1 VTVWPALPAPGD
13 ILVIDGDAR
22 TRDAIMARL
31 SRAWP
36 GASIKG
42 AVTTRAAALRLRN
55 RHYDL
60 AVIASALDDD
70 DRLALAEHAV
80 NEDTAILIVSDQP
93 ELSRQLV
100 AAGVPCLSKPFP
112 PDELLLM
119 SRTAMAAYRRDRRQ
133 AQACL
138 DIAQRRISS
147 LRDGPPPAGLSAAPA
162 HRADACGTCR
172 QPAMLP
178 PLTMAFQPIVDL
190 GAQTIVAH
198 EALVRGAGD
207 QTADDL
213 LGGLTP
219 ANRYAFDQLCR
230 TTAIDLACRLGL
242 TCDLHVNFMPEAIH
256 EPNACLRQT
265 LTAARLAGFP
275 FERLV
280 FEVVE
285 LRERTDDVN
294 LAAIFAAFRQKQ
306 FKVALDDFGAGY
318 SNLARMEA
326 LRPDIVKLDRA
337 LIGGCDR
344 DAGRLELIACIAG
357 LCRSLGIR
365 LIAEGVETQAEL
377 AALRHTGVNFF
388 QGFFFAK
395 PAFERLVPLE
405 YIEFMTAPSV

>member
-1 VTVWPALPAPGD
+1 
-13 ILVIDGDAR
+13 VIDGDAGG
-22 TRDAIMARL
+22 RDAIIAKL

-36 GASIKG
+36 GASVEG
-42 AVTTRAAALRLRN
+42 AVSTRAGALRLRN

-60 AVIASALDDD
+60 AVIASGIGD

-80 NEDTAILIVSDQP
+80 NEDTAVLIVADQP

-100 AAGVPCLSKPFP
+100 AAGVPCLSRPFP

-119 SRTAMAAYRRDRRQ
+119 SRTALAAYRHDRRQ

-138 DIAQRRISS
+138 DIAQRRIAS
-147 LRDGPPPAGLSAAPA
+147 LRDEPPPAELAAA
-162 HRADACGTCR
+162 RRADACGTCR
-172 QPAMLP
+172 HPVMLP

-294 LAAIFAAFRQKQ
+294 LAAIFAAFRQKH

-318 SNLARMEA
+318 SNLSRMEA

-337 LIGGCDR
+337 LIGGCDH
-344 DAGRLELIACIAG
+344 DAGRLEIIASIAG
-357 LCRSLGIR
+357 LCQSLDIR

-405 YIEFMTAPSV
+405 YIEFITAPSH